1 MLRCI
6 MALATLM
13 QLHRHYHTQC
23 DLSSYNNMY
32 NKSVNLLKE
41 NQPCLLTQHSL
52 YTHTNSL
59 NNTTQHT
66 VCNIYAYAI
75 HCNKFIYMQCKN
87 VLF

>member
-1 MLRCI
+1 
-6 MALATLM
+6 
-13 QLHRHYHTQC
+13 
-23 DLSSYNNMY
+23 MY

-66 VCNIYAYAI
+66 QCNT
-75 HCNKFIYMQCKN
+75 IYMHMQFTAIN
-87 VLF
+87 LYVLQKRVILVGIVYNNAAHALCT

>member
-1 MLRCI
+1 
-6 MALATLM
+6 
-13 QLHRHYHTQC
+13 
-23 DLSSYNNMY
+23 MY

-59 NNTTQHT
+59 NNTTQHNT
-66 VCNIYAYAI
+66 THSVQHNIYAYAI